1 MRIVSRQGLL
11 VLFLAVVGMTAI
23 LAWEFL
29 APSKV
34 EHPVVAGP
42 PDGRALYEAHCAVC
56 HGRTGKGDGPGMT
69 VVRQP
74 VLDFTDAAAMQTRDD
89 RFLVEITKKGGSQFG
104 RSNAMP
110 AWSMKLSDEEI
121 GAIVVYIRSL
131 ARPAAAAASGT
142 DGKETH

>member
-1 MRIVSRQGLL
+1 MRIVSRQGLV
-11 VLFLAVVGMTAI
+11 VLLAVVGVTAI

-42 PDGRALYEAHCAVC
+42 PDGRALYDAHCAVC
-56 HGRTGKGDGPGMT
+56 HGQTGKGDGPGMR

-74 VLDFTDAAAMQTRDD
+74 LLDFTDAAAMQTRDD
-89 RFLVEITKKGGSQFG
+89 RFLAEIIKKGGSQFG

-121 GAIVVYIRSL
+121 HAIVAYIRSL
-131 ARPAAAAASGT
+131 ARPTAAAASGAR
-142 DGKETH
+142 GKETP

>member
-1 MRIVSRQGLL
+1 MRIVSRQGLV
-11 VLFLAVVGMTAI
+11 VLLAVVGMATI

-29 APSKV
+29 TPSKV

-42 PDGRALYEAHCAVC
+42 PDGRALYDAHCAVC
-56 HGRTGKGDGPGMT
+56 HGQTGKGDGPGMR

-89 RFLVEITKKGGSQFG
+89 GFLVEITKKGGSQFG
-104 RSNAMP
+104 RSNGMP

-121 GAIVVYIRSL
+121 RAIVSYIRSL
-131 ARPAAAAASGT
+131 ARPAAAASRAR
-142 DGKETH
+142 GKETP

>member
-1 MRIVSRQGLL
+1 MRIVSRQGLV
-11 VLFLAVVGMTAI
+11 VLLAVVGVTAI

-42 PDGRALYEAHCAVC
+42 PDGRALYDAHCAVC
-56 HGRTGKGDGPGMT
+56 HGQTGKGDGPGMR

-74 VLDFTDAAAMQTRDD
+74 LLDFTDAAAMQTRDD
-89 RFLVEITKKGGSQFG
+89 RFLAEIIKKGGSQFG
-104 RSNAMP
+104 RSNGMP

-121 GAIVVYIRSL
+121 HAIVAYIRSL
-131 ARPAAAAASGT
+131 ARPTAAAASGAR
-142 DGKETH
+142 GKETP